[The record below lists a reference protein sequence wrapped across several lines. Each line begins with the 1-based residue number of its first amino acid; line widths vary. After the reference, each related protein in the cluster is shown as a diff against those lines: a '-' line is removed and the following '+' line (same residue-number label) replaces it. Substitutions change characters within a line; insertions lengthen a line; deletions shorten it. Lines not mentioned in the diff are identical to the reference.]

1 MANIHRPRRGSLA
14 FSPRKRA
21 KSQVPTV
28 RSWSEGNSEPK
39 MGGFAGYKVG
49 MTHVIMMDDK
59 PKSLTEGMEIS
70 VPVTVLE
77 VPAMRMAAIR
87 AYGKKGPYGTKILAE
102 AWSKDLDPSLD
113 RKLYMPKKAK
123 TDKSLNAIEKLVEEG
138 KVGNIHL
145 VSYTLPSQISGIPK
159 KTPDV
164 MENRIVGG
172 DMAARLEYAK
182 SVLGQSVSVSDVFNS
197 GDIIDVSAITKG
209 KGTQGPVKRWG
220 INLMK
225 HKHSRQGSLRQV
237 GTLGPWNPSRVSWRV
252 PQLGQ
257 MGYHQRT
264 EYNKRI
270 LKIGENGEEVT
281 PAGGFLE
288 YGNVN
293 NEYLMIKGSVPGPK
307 KRLIRLRPAIRAEGK
322 NTGAPQLTH
331 ISVDSKQG
339 VR

>member
-1 MANIHRPRRGSLA
+1 MVNLHRPRRGSLA

-28 RSWSEGNSEPK
+28 RSWSEGNKEPK
-39 MGGFAGYKVG
+39 LGGFAGYKVG

-59 PKSLTEGMEIS
+59 PKSLTEGTEIS

-77 VPAMRMAAIR
+77 VPAMKIAAIR
-87 AYGKKGPYGTKILAE
+87 VYGETGPYGTKILGE
-102 AWSKDLDPSLD
+102 AWSDNLDPTLD
-113 RKLYMPKKAK
+113 KKLFTAKKNN
-123 TDKSLNAIEKLVEEG
+123 TENALEKIGKLVEEG
-138 KVGNIHL
+138 KVANIHL
-145 VSYTLPSQISGIPK
+145 ISYTLPSLITGVPK

-172 DMAARLEYAK
+172 DIATRLEYAASLIGK
-182 SVLGQSVSVSDVFNS
+182 SVEVSEIFNA
-197 GDIIDVSAITKG
+197 GDMIDVSAITIG

-237 GTLGPWNPSRVSWRV
+237 GTLGPWNPSRVNWRV

-257 MGYHQRT
+257 TGYHQRT

-270 LKIGENGEEVT
+270 IKIGEKGEEVN
-281 PAGGFLE
+281 PKGGFLN
-288 YGNVN
+288 YG
-293 NEYLMIKGSVPGPK
+293 EISGSYLLLKGSVPGPK
-307 KRLIRLRPAIRAEGK
+307 KRLIRLRPAIRGDK
-322 NTGAPQLTH
+322 KQIGAPQVSY
-331 ISVDSKQG
+331 ISIESKQG
-339 VR
+339 

>member
-28 RSWSEGNSEPK
+28 RSWSEGNKEPK
-39 MGGFAGYKVG
+39 LGGFAGYKVG
-49 MTHVIMMDDK
+49 MTHVIMMDDR
-59 PKSLTEGMEIS
+59 PKSLTEGTEIS

-77 VPAMRMAAIR
+77 VPAMKIAAIR
-87 AYGKKGPYGTKILAE
+87 VYGETGPYGTKILGE
-102 AWSKDLDPSLD
+102 AWSDNLDPTLD
-113 RKLYMPKKAK
+113 GKLFTPKKTNSEKAFEK
-123 TDKSLNAIEKLVEEG
+123 IGKLVEEG
-138 KVGNIHL
+138 KVANIHL
-145 VSYTLPSQISGIPK
+145 ISYTLPSLIAGIPK

-172 DMAARLEYAK
+172 DMTTRLEYA
-182 SVLGQSVSVSDVFNS
+182 VSLIGKTVEVSDVFNA
-197 GDIIDVSAITKG
+197 GDMIDVSAITIG

-225 HKHSRQGSLRQV
+225 HKHSRQGSLRQI

-257 MGYHQRT
+257 TGYHQRT

-270 LKIGENGEEVT
+270 IKIGENGEEVT
-281 PAGGFLE
+281 PKGGFLN
-288 YGNVN
+288 YGEVSGN
-293 NEYLMIKGSVPGPK
+293 YLLLRGSVPGPK
-307 KRLIRLRPAIRAEGK
+307 KRLIRLRPAIRGDK
-322 NTGAPQLTH
+322 QQIGAPQVSY
-331 ISVDSKQG
+331 ISLESKQG
-339 VR
+339 